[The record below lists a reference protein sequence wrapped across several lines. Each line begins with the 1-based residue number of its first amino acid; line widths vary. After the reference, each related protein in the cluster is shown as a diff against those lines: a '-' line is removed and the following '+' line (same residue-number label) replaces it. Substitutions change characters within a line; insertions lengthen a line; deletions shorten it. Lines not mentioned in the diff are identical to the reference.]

1 MNVLRRSIVTYYY
14 INILLHKNSYDFYDA
29 KKTVDDFAVAFER
42 VFQAPIFNGTNKLH
56 TNRYN
61 ITQK

>member
-42 VFQAPIFNGTNKLH
+42 VFNL
-56 TNRYN
+56 
-61 ITQK
+61 